1 MLRGINCCRVPSPAL
16 QGQLLVWDVG
26 FSPSP
31 PISPSSSGGDTERR
45 GGINA
50 AVATDVNAI
59 FKGKTVSTLFR
70 TAENFRGRKL
80 LRISRFCGYTQNFF
94 CKLWG
99 VVSFGK
105 AKVCN
110 PRKFSL
116 RKIVFSPIRESFLCE
131 NCIFTNSRKF
141 SPSKVSRY
149 MVCTVLSSSSYT
161 FTYMHMHTF
170 FPNTHNPCSFT
181 AWSTACH
188 GGRDQQEDTQGRH
201 RNRRGVL

>member
-1 MLRGINCCRVPSPAL
+1 MGCWFFSFPSHLP
-16 QGQLLVWDVG
+16 
-26 FSPSP
+26 F
-31 PISPSSSGGDTERR
+31 
-45 GGINA
+45 
-50 AVATDVNAI
+50 
-59 FKGKTVSTLFR
+59 
-70 TAENFRGRKL
+70 L
-80 LRISRFCGYTQNFF
+80 LRWRYRATRRHQRCCGHRCQCHLQRQNCKYFVQDSGKLSRKKTFANFAVLWLYANFF
-94 CKLWG
+94 PQTLGRGVLWQ
-99 VVSFGK
+99 GK
-105 AKVCN
+105 SLQSPKV
-110 PRKFSL
+110 FST
-116 RKIVFSPIRESFLCE
+116 KIVFSPIRESFLCE

-161 FTYMHMHTF
+161 FTYMHMHAF